1 MNDDL
6 AHDARQL
13 VASFV
18 VTGEPVSKSRA
29 RFTKR
34 GSKTF
39 AYTPQ
44 KTLDGEKAVKD
55 AFLEAASE
63 IPMDDDLIYS
73 VRAEFFSG
81 TRQRRD
87 VDNMVK
93 LILDGLNKV
102 AWPDDNQV
110 VEIAAKKHWVLRD
123 DARTEVSVYVV
134 GTMDPPTQPCIHCGT
149 PFRTYESWKNK
160 PGAKKF
166 CSRECGYQ
174 YRMDQRE
181 RTCKHCA
188 KTFFRWGESKETIY
202 CSIECT
208 SANKRATVECSHCGN
223 SFTKQRCHVRAV
235 NYCSTECKTGGA
247 KKRRTKNFPGTCET
261 CGGGTTRKEY
271 TRCQPCKSATQGVS
285 GKPR

>member
-18 VTGEPVSKSRA
+18 VEGEPVSKSRA

-44 KTLDGEKAVKD
+44 KTLDGEKAIKE
-55 AFLEAASE
+55 AFLAAVGE
-63 IPMDDDLIYS
+63 IPAGTDLTYS
-73 VRAEFFSG
+73 VRAEFFNG

-93 LILDGLNKV
+93 LILDGLTKV

-110 VEIAAKKHWVLRD
+110 VEIAAKKHWVIRD
-123 DARTEVSVYVV
+123 EARTEVSVYVV
-134 GTMDPPTQPCIHCGT
+134 GTMDAPTQPCLHCGT
-149 PFRTYESWKNK
+149 PFRTYDSWKNN
-160 PGAKKF
+160 PSAKKY
-166 CSRECGYQ
+166 CSRECVYEH
-174 YRMDQRE
+174 RMDKRE
-181 RTCKHCA
+181 RTCKHCGES
-188 KTFFRWGESKETIY
+188 FLRWGESKETIY
-202 CSIECT
+202 CSVTCM
-208 SANKRATVECSHCGN
+208 SSDKRAAVTCGWCGN
-223 SFTKQRCHVRAV
+223 DFTKQRAHVRAV
-235 NYCSTECKTGGA
+235 NYCSTECRTEGA
-247 KKRRTKNFPGTCET
+247 KERRTKSFPGTCET

-271 TRCQPCKSATQGVS
+271 KRCQPCKSATQGVS
-285 GKPR
+285 GKPQ